1 MQFVRLDQQFFAA
14 GTRFVQV
21 NCRIDALFCQTAF
34 QMHFHVAG
42 TLEFFKDHV
51 IHARTRFDQRRG
63 DDGQRAAF
71 FDIARGAEE
80 AFWTLQRVRVDTTG
94 QDLARGRDDGV
105 VGARQAGDRVEQDH
119 HVFFHFDQALG
130 FFQHHLG
137 HLHVARGRLVEGRG
151 DDFAAHGALHFGHF
165 FRTFVDQQHDQR
177 DVRVICRDRMRDVL
191 QDHGFTGF
199 RRCHQQAALAF
210 ADRGDQV
217 DDAAGDVFLAIHFT
231 FQAQRLVRV
240 QRRQVFKQDAVFRH
254 LRRFAVDLVDFDQ
267 CEIAFAI
274 FRGPY
279 LALDRIAGVQIEAA
293 DLRRGDVN
301 VVGGRHVAGVRRAQE
316 AEAVR
321 QHFQGAVA
329 KNLFAGLG
337 AFFQDSEHQLLF
349 AQAGCVVNVKT
360 DRHLKQGGYV

>member
-1 MQFVRLDQQFFAA
+1 M
-14 GTRFVQV
+14 
-21 NCRIDALFCQTAF
+21 
-34 QMHFHVAG
+34 
-42 TLEFFKDHV
+42 
-51 IHARTRFDQRRG
+51 
-63 DDGQRAAF
+63 
-71 FDIARGAEE
+71 
-80 AFWTLQRVRVDTTG
+80 
-94 QDLARGRDDGV
+94 
-105 VGARQAGDRVEQDH
+105 
-119 HVFFHFDQALG
+119 
-130 FFQHHLG
+130 
-137 HLHVARGRLVEGRG
+137 ARGRLVEGRG
-151 DDFAAHGALHFGHF
+151 DDFAAHRTLHFCHF
-165 FRTFVDQQHDQR
+165 FRTFVDQQHDQG
-177 DVRVICRDRMRDVL
+177 DVGVVGRDRVRDVL
-191 QDHGFTGF
+191 QDHGLARFW
-199 RRCHQQAALAF
+199 RRHQQAALAL

-231 FQAQRLVRV
+231 FQAQRLVRM
-240 QRRQVFKQDAVFRH
+240 QRRQVFKQDAVLRGF
-254 LRRFAVDLVDFDQ
+254 RRFAVDLVYFDQ

-279 LALDRIAGVQIEAA
+279 LALDRIAGVQVETA

-301 VVGGRHVAGVRRAQE
+301 VVGGRHVAGVGRAQE